1 MDPTATVRQ
10 AVPADAEAFAAC
22 HLECWREAYGELWG
36 EERLAEFDAGRM
48 AVRRRKEIESGQ
60 ANHVLAELDG
70 EVIGIAI
77 AGPSRE
83 DDAPTSTELY
93 AIYVR
98 SAHQGSGIAN
108 GLLTAAIGEGPALLL
123 GLSRQPAGVG
133 VLRQPR
139 LHSQRGREDR
149 LPGHSRDQN
158 GPSLSLRH
166 TQTAPPGCRSDAG
179 RDDDPPRQHRRD
191 RRAGMLER

>member
-1 MDPTATVRQ
+1 METTATVRQ
-10 AVPADAEAFAAC
+10 AVPDDAEAFAAC

-60 ANHVLAELDG
+60 ATHVMAERDG

-93 AIYVR
+93 ATYVR
-98 SAHQGSGIAN
+98 SAHQGSGIAE
-108 GLLTAAIGEGPALLL
+108 GLLTAAIGEGPALLWVY
-123 GLSRQPAGVG
+123 RDN
-133 VLRQPR
+133 PR
-139 LHSQRGREDR
+139 AAAFYVNHDFIPNGAERIDSQGILEIRMV
-149 LPGHSRDQN
+149 
-158 GPSLSLRH
+158 
-166 TQTAPPGCRSDAG
+166 
-179 RDDDPPRQHRRD
+179 RR
-191 RRAGMLER
+191 